1 MEHAKYAVLCL
12 PTNYDEKKNFFDTTI
27 LENVLENLIHL
38 NKDITII
45 IKSTIP
51 TGWVESMRLKF
62 KTNKIIFSP
71 EFLREGKA
79 FYDAANPSRIVIGD
93 KSKTGKEVLNI
104 FSLDLANQPEVFFV
118 EPTTAEA
125 VKLFS
130 NTYLAMRVA
139 FFNELD
145 SYAMIRGIESE
156 PLIKAVCA
164 DPRIGK
170 GYNNPSFGYGGY
182 CLPKD
187 TKQLLAN
194 YELVPQNLIE
204 SIIKS
209 NSTRKDVIANDIIEK
224 HPNLVGIYRLTMKDG
239 SDNIRES
246 SVQGVIKR
254 IKAKGIEVVVYEPSL
269 KSDVFFNSSVES
281 NFDIF
286 AKKCD
291 IIIANRFD
299 ERLKKYE
306 HKVYSR
312 DIFNEN

>member
-27 LENVLENLIHL
+27 LENVLENLIYL
-38 NKDITII
+38 NNDIVII

-118 EPTTAEA
+118 EPSTAEA

-170 GYNNPSFGYGGY
+170 GYNNPSFGYGG
-182 CLPKD
+182 
-187 TKQLLAN
+187 
-194 YELVPQNLIE
+194 
-204 SIIKS
+204 
-209 NSTRKDVIANDIIEK
+209 IACQKI
-224 HPNLVGIYRLTMKDG
+224 L
-239 SDNIRES
+239 S
-246 SVQGVIKR
+246 S
-254 IKAKGIEVVVYEPSL
+254 
-269 KSDVFFNSSVES
+269 F
-281 NFDIF
+281 
-286 AKKCD
+286 
-291 IIIANRFD
+291 
-299 ERLKKYE
+299 
-306 HKVYSR
+306 
-312 DIFNEN
+312 